1 MVKPKVVLLIF
12 VSGKIVLT
20 GAKVRL
26 PSPPLRSS
34 RPAASP
40 RSLLT
45 RFLSRTAVPRGDL
58 PGLRPDLPRPERV
71 PQAVSEL
78 RLARPLRH
86 LARLRNTSPYPRRPP
101 LYAAYTYTPLLP
113 HTAPIAQ
120 PSPTRAGE
128 RFTAASSCSSPARSR
143 RPTTAHWPLPP
154 PTRAPANLNKTRKH
168 PRRSSLPPTPSI
180 SSSCTLSP
188 LRDRLVLAFP
198 HARPLGETFPSSLF
212 RASTCC
218 TCAPVPLLDGPVR
231 FLAFVQRRSQEGR
244 FEMRRT
250 SGRSE
255 SRCDATMLAVT
266 ILSLLCRS
274 LA

>member
-128 RFTAASSCSSPARSR
+128 RFTAASSCSSSARSR
-143 RPTTAHWPLPP
+143 RPTTAHRPLPP
-154 PTRAPANLNKTRKH
+154 PTRAPANPNKTRKH
-168 PRRSSLPPTPSI
+168 PRRSSLPPTPRSRQAVPFLPFATV
-180 SSSCTLSP
+180 SSWPSLTLALS
-188 LRDRLVLAFP
+188 
-198 HARPLGETFPSSLF
+198 ARPF
-212 RASTCC
+212 RPLSF
-218 TCAPVPLLDGPVR
+218 APRRVVR
-231 FLAFVQRRSQEGR
+231 AP
-244 FEMRRT
+244 
-250 SGRSE
+250 
-255 SRCDATMLAVT
+255 
-266 ILSLLCRS
+266 LSLSSMALC
-274 LA
+274 AF